1 MGPMGSITT
10 IAQGTDG
17 TDRDK
22 PEGEGRGDSRSCPPP
37 RSQTAQR
44 RTGEMTFNV
53 RLVSNPPQ
61 CPHSVK
67 YKEGLE
73 RYEVTRQTAPPLPP
87 GRTLALPPRGRRHTR
102 THADHTDTAQTH
114 ARVPTVKY
122 MYRGTLLDMYR
133 ERDGNPG
140 RRRVPQA
147 LSMLGPAL
155 RAVPGTHA
163 PARKAAAPLPAPLP
177 PGSPTRARV
186 SGRRRPLPPRRP
198 PSPHDGFLPRGP

>member
-1 MGPMGSITT
+1 MSDLFAT
-10 IAQGTDG
+10 
-17 TDRDK
+17 
-22 PEGEGRGDSRSCPPP
+22 PPK
-37 RSQTAQR
+37 
-44 RTGEMTFNV
+44 
-53 RLVSNPPQ
+53 
-61 CPHSVK
+61 CHHSVK

-73 RYEVTRQTAPPLPP
+73 RYEVTETNDAPAASRAHTRSAPAD
-87 GRTLALPPRGRRHTR
+87 GRLHAR

-122 MYRGTLLDMYR
+122 MYRGTRLDIYR

-177 PGSPTRARV
+177 PVLPGARA
-186 SGRRRPLPPRRP
+186 SGRRRPSPPPPALPPRWFP
-198 PSPHDGFLPRGP
+198 PHQPPRGL